1 MKKSLTVK
9 EMVESQRFIIDILR
23 DDDKTKNKECLKR
36 VNLTNLLLLYI
47 TDNYLK
53 NNSIDKRQR
62 KVCRKIMVDMSLQ
75 SQKIKT
81 DSIYEKKII
90 FKRYEDLYKLFSRPY
105 LLKTLI
111 LEDKEVFSYDILNR
125 MKDRLQK
132 EDDISIDF
140 NKKLADFVISRLPD
154 HDIYPDSFKQESS
167 LYYDLYAKLA
177 ILNIMS
183 SYNVTKDNY
192 EEFKNDI
199 LSLKYMIENKFTIFY
214 DEAIDYVKYRSIEL
228 YKELL
233 KRTEDIA
240 SYIISLDKLVKT
252 LDLSDIK
259 TYKDMVNNNSEKFGI
274 LDIVEEA
281 IVFVLFE
288 AYKNSK

>member
-23 DDDKTKNKECLKR
+23 DDDKTKNKEYLKR

-81 DSIYEKKII
+81 DSIYEKKIV

-154 HDIYPDSFKQESS
+154 HDVYPDSFKQESS

-252 LDLSDIK
+252 LDLSDTK
-259 TYKDMVNNNSEKFGI
+259 TFKDMVNNNSEKFGI

-288 AYKNSK
+288 SYKNSK

>member
-23 DDDKTKNKECLKR
+23 NDDKMKNNEYLKR

-132 EDDISIDF
+132 EDNISIDF
-140 NKKLADFVISRLPD
+140 NKKLSDFVISRLPD
-154 HDIYPDSFKQESS
+154 HDVYPDSFKQESS

-183 SYNVTKDNY
+183 SDNVTKDNY

-214 DEAIDYVKYRSIEL
+214 DEAIDYVKYRSVEL

-252 LDLSDIK
+252 LDISDTK

>member
-9 EMVESQRFIIDILR
+9 EMVKSQRCIIDILR
-23 DDDKTKNKECLKR
+23 NDDKMKNNEYLKR

-62 KVCRKIMVDMSLQ
+62 KVCRKIMVDMSIQ

-111 LEDKEVFSYDILNR
+111 SEDKEVFSYDILNR

-154 HDIYPDSFKQESS
+154 HDVYPDSFKQESS

-183 SYNVTKDNY
+183 SDNVTKDNY

-214 DEAIDYVKYRSIEL
+214 DEAIDYVKYRSVEL

-252 LDLSDIK
+252 LDLSDTK

>member
-23 DDDKTKNKECLKR
+23 NDDKMKNNEYLKR

-62 KVCRKIMVDMSLQ
+62 KVCRKIMVDMSIQ
-75 SQKIKT
+75 SQKIKI

-111 LEDKEVFSYDILNR
+111 SEDKEVFSYDILNR

-154 HDIYPDSFKQESS
+154 HDVYPDSFEQESS

-183 SYNVTKDNY
+183 SDNVTKDNY

-199 LSLKYMIENKFTIFY
+199 LSLKYMMENKFTIFY
-214 DEAIDYVKYRSIEL
+214 DEAIDYIKYRSIEL

-252 LDLSDIK
+252 LDLNDTK

-288 AYKNSK
+288 SYKNSK

>member
-23 DDDKTKNKECLKR
+23 NDDKTNNKEYLKR

-154 HDIYPDSFKQESS
+154 HDVYPDSFKQESS

-233 KRTEDIA
+233 KRTEYIA

-252 LDLSDIK
+252 LDISDTK

>member
-23 DDDKTKNKECLKR
+23 NDDKTNNKEYLKR

-154 HDIYPDSFKQESS
+154 HDVYPDSFKQESS

-252 LDLSDIK
+252 LDLSDTK
-259 TYKDMVNNNSEKFGI
+259 TYKDMVNNNSEEFGI

>member
-23 DDDKTKNKECLKR
+23 NDDKMKNNEYLKR

-154 HDIYPDSFKQESS
+154 HDVYPDSFKQESS

-233 KRTEDIA
+233 KRTEYIA

-252 LDLSDIK
+252 LDISDTK

>member
-23 DDDKTKNKECLKR
+23 NDDKTNNKEYLKR

-53 NNSIDKRQR
+53 NSSIDKRQR
-62 KVCRKIMVDMSLQ
+62 KVCRKIMVDMSIQ

-111 LEDKEVFSYDILNR
+111 SEDKEVFSYDILNR

-154 HDIYPDSFKQESS
+154 HDVYPDSFEQESS

-183 SYNVTKDNY
+183 SDNVTKDNY

-214 DEAIDYVKYRSIEL
+214 DEAIDYVKYRSVEL

-252 LDLSDIK
+252 LDLSDTK